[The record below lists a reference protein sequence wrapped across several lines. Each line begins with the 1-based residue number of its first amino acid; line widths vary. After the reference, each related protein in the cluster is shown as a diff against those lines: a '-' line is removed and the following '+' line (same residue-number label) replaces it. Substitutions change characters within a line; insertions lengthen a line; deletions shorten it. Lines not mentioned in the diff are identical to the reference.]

1 MNDLKE
7 SASGRAFD
15 AMSEYLARFTADEIT
30 RHKENLN
37 ALLGYVRDAAE
48 QAGVT
53 HTDIEHT
60 LELVI
65 ESLDAAGEC
74 SNDFLQCH
82 KERIAELETELE
94 LAQAKA
100 NLDHFNFLLNDV
112 KKSLQQKMYPKRG
125 VSKRNDL
132 PCLGCDNI
140 DENFTKI
147 CEECEKAGWE
157 WSDEKG
163 AHYVGGEGNQ

>member
-15 AMSEYLARFTADEIT
+15 AMSESLARFTADEIT

-53 HTDIEHT
+53 HTDIEST
-60 LELVI
+60 
-65 ESLDAAGEC
+65 DAAGEC
-74 SNDFLQCH
+74 SND
-82 KERIAELETELE
+82 KERIAELETKLE

-132 PCLGCDNI
+132 PCWGCDNI

-163 AHYVGGEGNQ
+163 VHYVGGEGKQ